1 MQIASMGEIMIDKA
15 AYLFGLLLCIVG
27 IYSYFTNDY
36 LEYECEELNSIGTRS
51 GTVVQLYKKGGV
63 MNIEADR
70 NYIFWQQHEII
81 EGDSFKSYIR
91 SINGSMSYKLNLDDL
106 TYWYR
111 LGDVSGQCRKVG
123 LFKSIQ
129 NGAFAS
135 QDYTNTG
142 WENKTEIIEII
153 E

>member
-1 MQIASMGEIMIDKA
+1 MIDKV
-15 AYLFGLLLCIVG
+15 AYWFFFLLFIGG

-63 MNIEADR
+63 MDIEADR
-70 NYIFWQQHEII
+70 DYIFWQQHEII

-106 TYWYR
+106 TYYYR
-111 LGDVSGQCRKVG
+111 LGDVSGQCREVG
-123 LFKSIQ
+123 FFVSMQ
-129 NGAFAS
+129 NGAFAL

-142 WENKTEIIEII
+142 NENRIDIIE
-153 E
+153 